1 MLVVVDVVVVLEVIS
16 TVLVLVVVVEVVLD
30 VVVVGGVVSSPEV
43 VSAELAILSS
53 DWLVVKIS
61 VLIESGCV
69 VEETTNFVVKSKSTE
84 GTWLLWFML
93 TNSNPLPSPLDS
105 STSTD
110 TGTFSVVPNNLR
122 FSFEDSLKN
131 SSENNS
137 VVV

>member
-1 MLVVVDVVVVLEVIS
+1 MLVVVDVVVVLELIS

-43 VSAELAILSS
+43 VSAELAISSS

-84 GTWLLWFML
+84 GTWLLWFMF